1 MRCYL
6 LIAGIMLSCSYACQ
20 QSTSSSATR
29 DPYALADTADYKLT
43 QTLQGQGGV
52 FLRTEVYTN
61 HNDTSLSYVKVF
73 NYNQQIAAVQFYK
86 HDKKHG
92 PTITYDD
99 KGRRQLGTYYRND
112 TVIDMHPF
120 NQ

>member
-1 MRCYL
+1 MNYYL
-6 LIAGIMLSCSYACQ
+6 SITLAALVALSACRHTVRPA
-20 QSTSSSATR
+20 SN
-29 DPYALADTADYKLT
+29 DPYALLDTAAFKLT

-52 FLRTEVYTN
+52 YYKTEIYT
-61 HNDTSLSYVKVF
+61 HRQDTARSYVKVF
-73 NYNQQIAAVQFYK
+73 NYNQQIAAIQFYN
-86 HDKKHG
+86 HEKKDG
-92 PTITYDD
+92 PTITFDE